1 MTSQTT
7 TRRIGTG
14 TGEGARLLALAL
26 GAALAAQ
33 VAVIPVAERQAG
45 AAFTERVVFASNRTT
60 GTGVNNPTG
69 DYEIYRM
76 SVLDGKGKRNLTN
89 NGTGVYDGVY
99 PD

>member
-76 SVLDGKGKRNLTN
+76 SVLDGKVKRNLTN
-89 NGTGVYDGVY
+89 NGTGVY